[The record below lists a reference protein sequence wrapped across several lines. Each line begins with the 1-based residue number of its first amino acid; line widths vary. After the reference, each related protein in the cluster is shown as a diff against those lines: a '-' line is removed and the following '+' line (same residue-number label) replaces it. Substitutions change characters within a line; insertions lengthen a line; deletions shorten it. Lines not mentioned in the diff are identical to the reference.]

1 MFESLSIKVA
11 CLQACNFIKKR
22 LQHTYFPVIIAKLIR
37 TAFFKKTSLAASMS
51 LNTSIT
57 KLRNG
62 NLTQD
67 LQLKF
72 GFKME
77 VIQFLQDLTDSSSS
91 PELFCKKSVLRN
103 FAKFIAKPLCQSL
116 LFNKVEDLS
125 VQLC

>member
-1 MFESLSIKVA
+1 MLESLSIKVA

-22 LQHTYFPVIIAKLIR
+22 LQHTYFPVIIAKFIR
-37 TAFFKKTSLAASMS
+37 TAFFKKTSLATSMS
-51 LNTSIT
+51 FTTSIT
-57 KLRNG
+57 KLLNG

-91 PELFCKKSVLRN
+91 PELFCKKSVLKSVLRN
-103 FAKFIAKPLCQSL
+103 FAKFIAKPMCQSL
-116 LFNKVEDLS
+116 LEDLS